1 LSHPRTVVV
10 TGASRGM
17 GLSAALQFA
26 AAKDRVIAGV
36 RSEDSLAHVR
46 SAAAAA
52 GVDVEPVLMDV
63 CDDQSVTSAFDDIIK
78 RYGEVDVMVANAGVG
93 AVRTLEELSM
103 ADLRAAMEI
112 NFYGVVRATK
122 AVLPSMRRRSQGRLI
137 AVSSVGGALGQP
149 FTEAYCAA
157 KFAVEGL
164 YESLHPVAAQFG
176 VKVSIVEPGP
186 VATEFSGRSQGAG
199 REHLDVEG
207 DPYGELWSRYQA
219 FMAAGASR
227 KQNIDEAA
235 KVILDVA
242 SSPEPHLRYQTS
254 RFTSRLI
261 GMKLA
266 DLDGSVVTDFTA
278 GWFAAP
284 PG

>member
-1 LSHPRTVVV
+1 
-10 TGASRGM
+10 M
-17 GLSAALQFA
+17 GLSAALEFA

-36 RSEDSLAHVR
+36 RSEDGLAHVR

-63 CDDQSVTSAFDDIIK
+63 CDDQSVTAAFDDIA
-78 RYGEVDVMVANAGVG
+78 RRHGEIDGMVANAGVG

-122 AVLPSMRRRSQGRLI
+122 AVLPSMRRRGEGRLI

-186 VATEFSGRSQGAG
+186 VATEFSGRSLGAG
-199 REHLDVEG
+199 RER
-207 DPYGELWSRYQA
+207 LWTSKA
-219 FMAAGASR
+219 TPMARFGTGIRRSWPPARRASKTSTR
-227 KQNIDEAA
+227 PPR
-235 KVILDVA
+235 
-242 SSPEPHLRYQTS
+242 SSSTS
-254 RFTSRLI
+254 R
-261 GMKLA
+261 
-266 DLDGSVVTDFTA
+266 
-278 GWFAAP
+278 AAP
-284 PG
+284 NRACATRPRGSPAG